1 MEKFHWKN
9 SFSFPPFIPPSLSLS
24 LPSSLPFLSLFPLP
38 HFSSF
43 FLFFF
48 SLSLSLCLSQYIHT
62 LFYFILLYT
71 IHYICRYCGF
81 LQVENLR
88 WLCLEQVYY
97 CYFPTAFAHF
107 VHPYHILFILTTCKF
122 FVINTI
128 FIINSIFM
136 VISTI

>member
-9 SFSFPPFIPPSLSLS
+9 SFFPPPSLSLS
-24 LPSSLPFLSLFPLP
+24 LPSSPPFLSLSSSPP

-43 FLFFF
+43 FLSSSP
-48 SLSLSLCLSQYIHT
+48 SLFPPVLSTYPYLI
-62 LFYFILLYT
+62 LFYLLYT
-71 IHYICRYCGF
+71 KHYICRYSF
-81 LQVENLR
+81 LQVENLAVTLLR
-88 WLCLEQVYY
+88 ASLLLLFSNSICSLCVSIS
-97 CYFPTAFAHF
+97 HF
-107 VHPYHILFILTTCKF
+107 IHSHNMQTF